1 LERFGDVQLMKDG
14 RFQAFRPKEGLVR
27 DNFDCFEVVELVEG
41 PADGGVGTGRGHLLD
56 LKATGLLD
64 FLFKVPVDWPH
75 LERETYI
82 QMHSNAPL
90 KFRIENN
97 VVEVG
102 LPSGSPSDTAKV
114 RVVVFSDI
122 LGQRNS
128 FVKQLDH
135 QRTAEGFSVDL
146 NTLTTKE
153 FEQLVQNLAILQVDV
168 SEGDDGSPLADNRIL
183 ISDWLNNEKTFL
195 LVHNLR

>member
-1 LERFGDVQLMKDG
+1 
-14 RFQAFRPKEGLVR
+14 
-27 DNFDCFEVVELVEG
+27 
-41 PADGGVGTGRGHLLD
+41 
-56 LKATGLLD
+56 
-64 FLFKVPVDWPH
+64 
-75 LERETYI
+75 
-82 QMHSNAPL
+82 MHSNAPL